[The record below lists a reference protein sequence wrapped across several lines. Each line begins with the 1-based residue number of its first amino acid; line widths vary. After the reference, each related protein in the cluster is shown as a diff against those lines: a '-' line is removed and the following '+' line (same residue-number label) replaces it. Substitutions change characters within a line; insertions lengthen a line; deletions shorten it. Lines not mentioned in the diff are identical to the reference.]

1 MIQPLALFDNNNKF
15 PSYTNLSRSFSLSIF
30 DENEIRIKTNR
41 IEFFIPLDRQI
52 LWSILEW
59 PLLWQGTWKIVNN
72 CIHNKINFRSKFLN
86 QFCIENVSILVIEV
100 CNCMKF
106 VTVWSWRFY
115 SLNICA
121 CNLVLLSINFFKIKI
136 IIVFIIQ

>member
-52 LWSILEW
+52 L
-59 PLLWQGTWKIVNN
+59 
-72 CIHNKINFRSKFLN
+72 
-86 QFCIENVSILVIEV
+86 
-100 CNCMKF
+100 
-106 VTVWSWRFY
+106 
-115 SLNICA
+115 
-121 CNLVLLSINFFKIKI
+121 
-136 IIVFIIQ
+136 